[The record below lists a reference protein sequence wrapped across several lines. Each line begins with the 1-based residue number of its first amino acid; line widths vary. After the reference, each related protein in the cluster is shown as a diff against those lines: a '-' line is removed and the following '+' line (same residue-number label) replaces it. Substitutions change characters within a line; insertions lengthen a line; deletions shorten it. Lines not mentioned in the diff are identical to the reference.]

1 MTPSKP
7 SLKGSTPAMLMVSV
21 GARRFPDRSR
31 RSVVFPAPFALVVDY
46 RLGSGSCPQKQNKN
60 IFFFRIRVRE
70 WKGGDEYHQL
80 GEYGFQV
87 GGPIQRL

>member
-7 SLKGSTPAMLMVSV
+7 SLKGSTPAMQTVSV

-31 RSVVFPAPFALVVDY
+31 RSVVFPAPFALHVDY
-46 RLGSGSCPQKQNKN
+46 RLGSGSYPKKEKKY
-60 IFFFRIRVRE
+60 IFSFGLRE
-70 WKGGDEYHQL
+70 GVERGDEYHQL

>member
-7 SLKGSTPAMLMVSV
+7 SLKGSTPAMLTVSV

-31 RSVVFPAPFALVVDY
+31 RSVVFPAPFALGVDY
-46 RLGSGSCPQKQNKN
+46 RLGSGSYPQKKT
-60 IFFFRIRVRE
+60 FSFGLSEGVER
-70 WKGGDEYHQL
+70 GDEYHQL